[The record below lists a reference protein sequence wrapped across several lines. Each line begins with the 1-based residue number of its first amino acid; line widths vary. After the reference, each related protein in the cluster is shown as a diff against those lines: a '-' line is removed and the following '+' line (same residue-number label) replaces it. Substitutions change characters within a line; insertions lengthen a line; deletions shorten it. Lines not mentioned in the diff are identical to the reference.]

1 MNCRVLSRISPGTKH
16 PPQYCGLRT
25 DGTRIKINQ
34 TSEAWPVWS
43 DQTNQVSRHP
53 SWPGGLLNHTKSVPD
68 ILDLRQILYTYF
80 TFQWWKFTTIYFNRD
95 RDIYSISPQS
105 VNLCLR
111 SNQSWQPHTG
121 VPPLEMSSVQAVRFM
136 STVCPGLRNA
146 AIWAQCSPSDVIKV
160 PPHPSQGRLIIGT
173 LSGRLHCVW
182 PSISMSGLNQ
192 HNADAPHQM
201 QMSSRCY
208 GFQIL
213 SIYLHLATYGYG
225 YCCFMFFSFTLKYF
239 F

>member
-1 MNCRVLSRISPGTKH
+1 MNCRVLSRISLGTKH
-16 PPQYCGLRT
+16 PAQYCGLRTAT

-53 SWPGGLLNHTKSVPD
+53 SWPGGLLNHTKSVLH
-68 ILDLRQILYTYF
+68 ILNLRQILNTYF
-80 TFQWWKFTTIYFNRD
+80 TFQWWKFTTIYFNCD

-136 STVCPGLRNA
+136 STVCPRPEECSQSEPSVLSLMSLKSRPIHLRVDSLSGHCLADTTVFDLPLAWVVWTN
-146 AIWAQCSPSDVIKV
+146 ITQMHHTRCKWAQDVMDSRFYLSTCILRPMVMVIVALCSS
-160 PPHPSQGRLIIGT
+160 
-173 LSGRLHCVW
+173 
-182 PSISMSGLNQ
+182 
-192 HNADAPHQM
+192 
-201 QMSSRCY
+201 
-208 GFQIL
+208 
-213 SIYLHLATYGYG
+213 HL
-225 YCCFMFFSFTLKYF
+225 L
-239 F
+239 